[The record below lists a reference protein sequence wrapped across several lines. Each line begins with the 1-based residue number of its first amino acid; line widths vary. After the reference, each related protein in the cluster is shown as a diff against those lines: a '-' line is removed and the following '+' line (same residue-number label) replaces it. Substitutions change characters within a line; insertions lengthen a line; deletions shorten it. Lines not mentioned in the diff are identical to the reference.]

1 MGLGVRGTP
10 VELGHLQDAREFLLE
25 IKQDLLGGGEGA
37 SWSSAC
43 IYIYICTHLYIYI
56 YTHLYIYI
64 YIKCSPQPHSPNSCS
79 DVELRAIVFVSE
91 EETSQRLRKEVRL
104 ILLLLSLLSAE
115 TTRRLIRT
123 WTMHILKGLE
133 PHTIRKG
140 LELQNLCTIACF
152 WWANHRQNDAIPS
165 YPGFVPETA
174 LPTYQKYSKML

>member
-1 MGLGVRGTP
+1 MSEAPLWSWAICKMRESSCWRSSKICWAEVKAQVGVQL
-10 VELGHLQDAREFLLE
+10 V
-25 IKQDLLGGGEGA
+25 
-37 SWSSAC
+37 
-43 IYIYICTHLYIYI
+43 YIYI
-56 YTHLYIYI
+56 YVHTSIYIYTPLYI